1 VNIVKDAN
9 SRYGEILPVPLPAR
23 GVSSQ
28 ELYMHTSARLI
39 PYVAITILSLALS
52 VTGQIA
58 PAAIPIPEHV
68 ILVME
73 ENHGYSQII
82 ASSNAPYINTLA
94 SVGASFTNSHAITH
108 PSQPNYLEL
117 FSGSNQGVT
126 DDSCPHT
133 FSVPSL
139 ESELI
144 AATKTFRGYSEGLPA
159 VGATVCASGLYAR
172 KHVPWTD
179 FSKDLTSDNLPF
191 TSFPTNYS
199 KLPTVAWVIPNLDD
213 DMHNG
218 TIRQGDTW
226 LQAHLLDYVNWAM
239 KNNSLLIVTFDEDQ
253 GTTTNHIATI
263 FVGPMVK
270 PGKYS
275 EKINH
280 YNVLRTIEDMY
291 GLSHLGNSSNAT
303 PITDVWQ

>member
-1 VNIVKDAN
+1 MN
-9 SRYGEILPVPLPAR
+9 
-23 GVSSQ
+23 
-28 ELYMHTSARLI
+28 TSAKQVPFLI
-39 PYVAITILSLALS
+39 LAAFSLAS
-52 VTGQIA
+52 VAAGQSTA
-58 PAAIPIPEHV
+58 ASVPSPAHV
-68 ILVME
+68 VVVVE

-82 ASSNAPYINTLA
+82 GSPNAPYINTLA
-94 SVGASFTNSHAITH
+94 SEGALFTNSHAVTH

-117 FSGSNQGVT
+117 FSGSNHGVT

-133 FSVPSL
+133 FSVASL
-139 ESELI
+139 ESELN
-144 AATKTFRGYSEGLPA
+144 AAGKSFEGYSEGLPA
-159 VGATVCASGLYAR
+159 VGSRVCTSGTYAR

-179 FSKDLTSDNLPF
+179 FSKDLTADNQPF
-191 TSFPTNYS
+191 TSFPTDFS
-199 KLPTVAWVIPNLDD
+199 KLPTVAFVIPNLND

-218 TIRQGDTW
+218 TIQQGDTW
-226 LQAHLLDYVNWAM
+226 LQAHLLDYVTWAK

-291 GLSHLGNSSNAT
+291 GLGHLGSSASAT
-303 PITDVWQ
+303 RITDVWQ

>member
-1 VNIVKDAN
+1 
-9 SRYGEILPVPLPAR
+9 
-23 GVSSQ
+23 
-28 ELYMHTSARLI
+28 M
-39 PYVAITILSLALS
+39 VAVFSLASS
-52 VTGQIA
+52 VAAQNALATIPA
-58 PAAIPIPEHV
+58 PAHV
-68 ILVME
+68 VVVVE

-82 ASSNAPYINTLA
+82 GAAQAPYINTLA
-94 SVGASFTNSHAITH
+94 SQGASFTNSSALAH
-108 PSQPNYLEL
+108 PSQPNYLDF

-133 FSVPSL
+133 FSVATL

-144 AATKTFRGYSEGLPA
+144 GAGKTFKGYSEGLPNA
-159 VGATVCASGLYAR
+159 GSTVCTSGSYAR

-179 FSKDLTSDNLPF
+179 FSKDLTTDNQPF

-199 KLPTVAWVIPNLDD
+199 TLPTVSFVIPNLND

-218 TIRQGDTW
+218 TIQQGDSW
-226 LQAHLLDYVNWAM
+226 LQTHLLSYVSWA
-239 KNNSLLIVTFDEDQ
+239 NTHNSLLIVTFDEDQ
-253 GTTTNHIATI
+253 GTSANHIATI

-291 GLSHLGNSSNAT
+291 GLGHLGGSASAT